1 MEQYLIVHYGE
12 LALKGG
18 NKKYFTDA
26 LNRHLLKEVRQI
38 GIKSQIQLILSR
50 FVIKLPNNFDK
61 KEIIDAMM
69 RIPGIENFGFFYKTE
84 LDFDVISKALITT
97 LPRNEISEDG
107 LKTFCVRVKKS
118 QIDIPFDR
126 MEAERDLGAV
136 LIDNNIGLKVK
147 MNDPDLPVLIELFG
161 DYAYISYKK
170 YHGLGGLPVG
180 TGGKVLSLISSGFDS
195 PVAAFK
201 MIRRGAKV
209 HFVHFSGQPY
219 SKQEEVEQVKDIVK
233 ILAKYQGETKLFIVP
248 FGEIQKK
255 ISLNL
260 DVPAKLRVVIYRRL
274 MFKIAER
281 ISRYIKARALVTGE
295 SLGQVASQTLN
306 NIFTIDQA
314 ANMPIFRPLI
324 GIDKST
330 IINESVKIGT
340 HDISKLPC
348 TDTCSL
354 FMPKSPEV
362 SAKLKDVLQA
372 EEKINIDEIVNN
384 AFLEKEILKFN
395 YQA

>member
-1 MEQYLIVHYGE
+1 M
-12 LALKGG
+12 
-18 NKKYFTDA
+18 
-26 LNRHLLKEVRQI
+26 
-38 GIKSQIQLILSR
+38 
-50 FVIKLPNNFDK
+50 
-61 KEIIDAMM
+61 
-69 RIPGIENFGFFYKTE
+69 
-84 LDFDVISKALITT
+84 
-97 LPRNEISEDG
+97 
-107 LKTFCVRVKKS
+107 
-118 QIDIPFDR
+118 
-126 MEAERDLGAV
+126 
-136 LIDNNIGLKVK
+136 
-147 MNDPDLPVLIELFG
+147 
-161 DYAYISYKK
+161 
-170 YHGLGGLPVG
+170 
-180 TGGKVLSLISSGFDS
+180 
-195 PVAAFK
+195 
-201 MIRRGAKV
+201 
-209 HFVHFSGQPY
+209 
-219 SKQEEVEQVKDIVK
+219 
-233 ILAKYQGETKLFIVP
+233 
-248 FGEIQKK
+248 
-255 ISLNL
+255 
-260 DVPAKLRVVIYRRL
+260 PAKLRVVIYRRL

-281 ISRYIKARALVTGE
+281 ISRYIKARALVTGD
-295 SLGQVASQTLN
+295 SFGQVASQTLN